1 MLLPLLLILSAA
13 PLATVDSNPT
23 LGTPLKRDGY
33 SVRPPQGFR
42 TARREL
48 FERTRVGAI
57 ALNPEADR
65 ALSEALMDSDD
76 ESSSAMIISWVDEPL
91 SAGPS
96 TRDAFATAVVR
107 HFSEELDLRLALETV
122 RVVDGPV
129 TRIEVLGT
137 LKEQAQVRR
146 LLVAAFDGEP
156 RHVVIVYSVPSGR
169 FEEMK
174 EALTASLDSFRTDSG
189 NTQGPSRGVVGAL
202 AGAALGALLVSL
214 SLWRTKKR
222 RAANGG

>member
-1 MLLPLLLILSAA
+1 MLLPLLLFLSAA
-13 PLATVDSNPT
+13 PSAGVDANPA

-57 ALNPEADR
+57 ALKPEADR
-65 ALSEALMDSDD
+65 ALSEALMDADD

-107 HFSEELDLRLALETV
+107 HFSEELGLRLALETV
-122 RVVDGPV
+122 RVVNGPV
-129 TRIEVLGT
+129 ARIEVLGT
-137 LKEQAQVRR
+137 LKEEAQVRR

-174 EALTASLDSFRTDSG
+174 GALAASLDSFRPDSSG
-189 NTQGPSRGVVGAL
+189 TQVPSRGVVGGL

-214 SLWRTKKR
+214 SLWRTKRR
-222 RAANGG
+222 RAANRL